1 MEDKFSN
8 STHSDGDVVI
18 GEDESG
24 VDAGELG
31 VGHDEGFVGEITK
44 LDSQVADF
52 RL

>member
-31 VGHDEGFVGEITK
+31 VGHGE
-44 LDSQVADF
+44 LWF
-52 RL
+52 RKSPKSRL